1 VSDMIDLDDI
11 PALRGPRPEGASKV
25 RRRVPAEGPSA
36 QLARRSLLSGL
47 VAAGGTMGLTA
58 LGAFPPARQAIEGG
72 YRLVGYYDIYPRC
85 PSYASSHNCSPGC
98 GPSLVCSTCCQTK
111 GYRRGYHKS
120 KYLYPGYML
129 RPNQCYAGKYDGWTW
144 AYAHP
149 CGRCKKSVTWR
160 CHDGWKKSSHG
171 SYYKTICRWATSCRS

>member
-1 VSDMIDLDDI
+1 MTDVIDLDDI
-11 PALRGPRPEGASKV
+11 PSLRGPRPEGAAKV
-25 RRRVPAEGPSA
+25 RRRIPAEGPA
-36 QLARRSLLSGL
+36 PHLARRSLLSGL
-47 VAAGGTMGLTA
+47 AAAGGTMGLTA

-72 YRLVGYYDIYPRC
+72 YRLAGYYDVYPKC

-111 GYRRGYHKS
+111 GYRKGFHKS

-149 CGRCKKSVTWR
+149 CGKCKKSVTWR
-160 CHDGWKKSSHG
+160 CTDGWKKSAHG
-171 SYYKTICRWATSCRS
+171 SYYKTICRWATSCKS